1 MVLLFDDD
9 VMHLL
14 SFPSFLIDLDLE
26 FSTGQ
31 YVERGNV
38 DYGTAIHW
46 SIKLPSSHYMCYYY

>member
-9 VMHLL
+9 AMHLL

-31 YVERGNV
+31 YVPKKEE
-38 DYGTAIHW
+38 T
-46 SIKLPSSHYMCYYY
+46 SIMELPYIGQ